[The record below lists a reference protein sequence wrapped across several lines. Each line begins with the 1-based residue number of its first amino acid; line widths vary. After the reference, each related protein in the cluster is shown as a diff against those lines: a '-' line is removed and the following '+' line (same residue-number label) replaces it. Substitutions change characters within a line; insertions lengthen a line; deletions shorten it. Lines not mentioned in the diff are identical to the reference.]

1 MLKSL
6 KYIIYFFCGYIAYG
20 QQIEISGT
28 VKSNDGGFVPHANV
42 VINNT
47 SSSENINYGY
57 TDEKGSFSIEIPSEI
72 QTITINVSAIGYQEK
87 TVFIQLNNNYNIEIY
102 LEERVTQ
109 LQEVIVEVKK
119 NEDILDL
126 DINNMS
132 LRKEST
138 LREILDKTEG
148 IIMGEEGTISYQGK
162 QINKILINSKEVF
175 INQNKV
181 ALDNLDYEI
190 MDKVQII
197 DNYKDKFTLDF
208 DRIRDPVINIDT
220 KSEFKGILKTEV
232 SVGYGFKN
240 KYSLLGKGFFFSD
253 EFNSFVTTH
262 TNNTGKKEFSQQDVL
277 SSVTNYAT
285 TTLEK
290 TFQSFFIDNVQTKK
304 NFVSNSNLTFRWQG
318 DKSKTGIVVYHG
330 NIHTEQ
336 EINYNTFIADTL
348 IEKSY
353 SENIEKGNFV
363 SATAN
368 YNYFIS
374 SSTVLQNN
382 LNALIV
388 KSKKNEVSMDTLLI
402 PDQNYFMQQNLNT
415 PKDIAISNVMK
426 LTHMLGD
433 SAIFDLDM
441 DYYYENFSRDYKTQ
455 LSNIEAP
462 DIFQEESFSKS
473 FFSTQG
479 NFKFRLEKSALNIG
493 INSTNNIEL
502 GKLYSRSNSNNTDL
516 KRNVSTIGIP
526 FYLSG
531 GIKKFDYKISISPT
545 LIFKEQ
551 SGNRRFLKMSHSLT
565 YNIESQNK
573 LGLGYSHN
581 YKFYNL
587 NSLYDTI
594 VKDYNHIIIN
604 QNESNLEKF
613 STNDELAL
621 SWFNNNVAR
630 SKSLHII
637 YRYNRKQDFLQS
649 VLDSISNNRFF
660 YSNLIFDNK
669 QTHTLNTG
677 AKKGFYVG
685 KVYHRL
691 TIGGNFNLKYSSYPT
706 IVNNVKALAEVN
718 SWNPE
723 AKITFAPRNFFMSEM
738 GNRFEWSELS
748 FNLDGKETNRQSVFT
763 NTFSIKG
770 FGDKVSWNL
779 DFIYRKYNTNDE
791 IFDVPDT
798 HLEFKYDL
806 SEKLSFSIK
815 GQSLLTLF
823 NLNNYSFINTVSDGN
838 TVIQTKTSNNLG
850 YLILYASIK
859 F

>member
-1 MLKSL
+1 
-6 KYIIYFFCGYIAYG
+6 
-20 QQIEISGT
+20 
-28 VKSNDGGFVPHANV
+28 
-42 VINNT
+42 
-47 SSSENINYGY
+47 
-57 TDEKGSFSIEIPSEI
+57 
-72 QTITINVSAIGYQEK
+72 
-87 TVFIQLNNNYNIEIY
+87 
-102 LEERVTQ
+102 
-109 LQEVIVEVKK
+109 
-119 NEDILDL
+119 
-126 DINNMS
+126 
-132 LRKEST
+132 
-138 LREILDKTEG
+138 
-148 IIMGEEGTISYQGK
+148 
-162 QINKILINSKEVF
+162 
-175 INQNKV
+175 
-181 ALDNLDYEI
+181 
-190 MDKVQII
+190 
-197 DNYKDKFTLDF
+197 
-208 DRIRDPVINIDT
+208 
-220 KSEFKGILKTEV
+220 
-232 SVGYGFKN
+232 
-240 KYSLLGKGFFFSD
+240 
-253 EFNSFVTTH
+253 
-262 TNNTGKKEFSQQDVL
+262 
-277 SSVTNYAT
+277 
-285 TTLEK
+285 
-290 TFQSFFIDNVQTKK
+290 
-304 NFVSNSNLTFRWQG
+304 
-318 DKSKTGIVVYHG
+318 
-330 NIHTEQ
+330 
-336 EINYNTFIADTL
+336 
-348 IEKSY
+348 
-353 SENIEKGNFV
+353 
-363 SATAN
+363 
-368 YNYFIS
+368 
-374 SSTVLQNN
+374 
-382 LNALIV
+382 
-388 KSKKNEVSMDTLLI
+388 MDTLLI

-493 INSTNNIEL
+493 INSTNNIEF

-660 YSNLIFDNK
+660 YSNRIFDNK

-677 AKKGFYVG
+677 AKKGFYLG

-706 IVNNVKALAEVN
+706 IVNNVEALAEVN

-748 FNLDGKETNRQSVFT
+748 FNLDGKETNKQSVFT

-779 DFIYRKYNTNDE
+779 DFIYSKYNTNDE

-806 SEKLSFSIK
+806 SEKLSFSIR

-850 YLILYASIK
+850 YLILYTSIK